1 MKVKLAFADGRVSYW
16 SNGLTSE
23 ASTSDPSQPLRF
35 DGQQN
40 FDISFRNDSDATASG
55 YLVADAF
62 VWTSTP
68 ALPVPEPS
76 MAWMLGPGL
85 LVPGWRGRGK
95 GPGPV
100 PAL

>member
-1 MKVKLAFADGRVSYW
+1 VSYW

-23 ASTSDPSQPLRF
+23 ASTSDPSLPLSF

-55 YLVADAF
+55 YLYADAF
-62 VWTSTP
+62 VWTSAA

-76 MAWMLGPGL
+76 MAWMLGSGL
-85 LVPGWRGRGK
+85 LVLGRRGRGK
-95 GPGPV
+95 RPGPI
-100 PAL
+100 PAV